1 MFNIVIIN
9 PNIFKRNNVMGIQAT
24 EVTHGIR
31 ISVET
36 RFQSEHSVA
45 EHRHFLF
52 LYRIMIENRSDFTV
66 QLLARHWDIFDSS
79 SEHSEVDGEGVVGE
93 QPVLE
98 PGEVFEY
105 ESACSLTTDIGRM
118 RGTYLMERK
127 VDKARFHVNI
137 PEFELSVPQ
146 RLN

>member
-1 MFNIVIIN
+1 MSI
-9 PNIFKRNNVMGIQAT
+9 MGNQST
-24 EVTHGIR
+24 QVTHGIK

-36 RFQSEHSVA
+36 KFQAEHSVA

-52 LYRIMIENRSDFTV
+52 SYRITIENNSEYTV
-66 QLLARHWDIFDSS
+66 QLISRHWDIYDSS

-98 PGEVFEY
+98 PGELFEY
-105 ESACSLTTDIGRM
+105 ESACSLTTDMGRM
-118 RGTYLMERK
+118 SGKYLMERK
-127 VDKARFHVNI
+127 IDKARFYVTI
-137 PEFELSVPQ
+137 PEFELIVPQ

>member
-1 MFNIVIIN
+1 
-9 PNIFKRNNVMGIQAT
+9 MGTQAT
-24 EVTHGIR
+24 QVTHGIK

-36 RFQSEHSVA
+36 KFQSEHSDA

-52 LYRIMIENRSDFTV
+52 SYRISIENKSDYTV
-66 QLLARHWDIFDSS
+66 QLLSRHWDIFDSN

-98 PGEVFEY
+98 PGEIFEY
-105 ESACSLTTDIGRM
+105 ESACGLTTDIGKM
-118 RGTYLMERK
+118 RGSYLMERK
-127 VDKARFHVNI
+127 IDKSQFYVTI
-137 PEFELSVPQ
+137 PEFELIVPQ

>member
-1 MFNIVIIN
+1 
-9 PNIFKRNNVMGIQAT
+9 MGTQST
-24 EVTHGIR
+24 QVTHGIK

-36 RFQSEHSVA
+36 QFQSEHSVV

-52 LYRIMIENRSDFTV
+52 SYRITIENNSEYTV
-66 QLLARHWDIFDSS
+66 QLISRHWDIYDSS

-98 PGEVFEY
+98 PGELFEY
-105 ESACSLTTDIGRM
+105 ESACSLTTDMGKMSGRYM
-118 RGTYLMERK
+118 MERK
-127 VDKARFHVNI
+127 VDKARFYVNI
-137 PEFELSVPQ
+137 PEFELIVPQ